1 MFLTVSLFGVH
12 VAVQTCTV
20 TVAQLNALNY
30 HNGTCLVDGS
40 GNVVL
45 DSVNA
50 RTCDFACKEGY
61 YHEKG
66 DTNIAFTCAY
76 NDGATSPE
84 GIDNWGNMTKCQ
96 GA

>member
-1 MFLTVSLFGVH
+1 MT
-12 VAVQTCTV
+12 A
-20 TVAQLNALNY
+20 AQFNALNY
-30 HNGTCLVDGS
+30 DKGACPVDRS

-45 DSVNA
+45 DSLNA
-50 RTCDFACKEGY
+50 TTCDFACKEGY
-61 YHEKG
+61 FHEKG

-76 NDGATSPE
+76 NDGATNPE